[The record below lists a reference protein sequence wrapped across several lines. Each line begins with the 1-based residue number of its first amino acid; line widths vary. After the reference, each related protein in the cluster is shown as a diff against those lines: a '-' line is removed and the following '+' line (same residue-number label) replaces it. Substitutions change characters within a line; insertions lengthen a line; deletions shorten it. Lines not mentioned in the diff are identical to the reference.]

1 MNEYADFF
9 WKSSTD
15 FGINEQGGQ
24 LYLLNLINKQK
35 FVSMVGKNLKKVLNQ
50 F

>member
-24 LYLLNLINKQK
+24 LYLLNLINN
-35 FVSMVGKNLKKVLNQ
+35 VWGEKNSKN